1 MSSKLKAITTKA
13 KQLYKTGKFAKWTD
27 AIKEASKNLSKG
39 KKVSGVKKAVKK
51 KAVKK
56 ATKKK
61 AVKKSAPKSYHKDTK
76 SHNVKISV
84 VSGSPRLHFISKENE
99 IIEKIK
105 SLIKYNNEIEHYI
118 NDAKYK
124 IKNNKSEFFVKHQK
138 KQVQDFV
145 KRYTKLLK
153 SNKKYLNELKKGIK

>member
-27 AIKEASKNLSKG
+27 AIKEASKQLSKG

-56 ATKKK
+56 KAVKKVTKKK

-84 VSGSPRLHFISKENE
+84 VSGIENVPMLQRAIHRKLRLEEALYNAKQTKPKERTYNQKLMVKNLPHL
-99 IIEKIK
+99 IRGEKE
-105 SLIKYNNEIEHYI
+105 LITI
-118 NDAKYK
+118 
-124 IKNNKSEFFVKHQK
+124 
-138 KQVQDFV
+138 
-145 KRYTKLLK
+145 
-153 SNKKYLNELKKGIK
+153 LKKRIK